1 MSNQQHPLV
10 PLAVGGVGFMLKYM
24 AYNFLTPVV
33 LLTFAAL
40 VVAQI
45 ALVGPEIPFYEYF
58 AALLPDR
65 LEVENVHIDESDI
78 MTFYNLV
85 TLVIFVL
92 SMAGK
97 WLIRLLVR
105 AYKQVFQPDLEAQ
118 SNGDN
123 APPSPSLVARL
134 ARRLLIN
141 SLVLTAVYGFAF
153 IAVPVLP
160 MSDGSGPTST
170 LLVFGI
176 FYLIAM
182 IANAI
187 YVVVDS
193 LSDSVIGWAMAHRY
207 Q

>member
-1 MSNQQHPLV
+1 MSNQHPLV

-33 LLTFAAL
+33 LLTFAVL

-58 AALLPDR
+58 SALLPDR
-65 LEVENVHIDESDI
+65 LEAENIHIDETDI
-78 MTFYNLV
+78 MTVYNLV

-92 SMAGK
+92 SITGK

-105 AYKQVFQPDLEAQ
+105 AYKRVFQPEFDVQPGA
-118 SNGDN
+118 DN
-123 APPSPSLVARL
+123 APASPSLVARL
-134 ARRLLIN
+134 VRRLLIN
-141 SLVLTAVYGFAF
+141 SLVITAVHGFAF

-160 MSDGSGPTST
+160 MSDGSGPAST
-170 LLVFGI
+170 LLVFGV
-176 FYLIAM
+176 FYVIAM

-187 YVVVDS
+187 YVVIDS
-193 LSDSVIGWAMAHRY
+193 FSDSVIGWAMAHRY